1 MGIGSSKAKM
11 SLTIILSNVEEKYL
25 KSAHLIFI
33 NNVISG
39 YFNSDVCHFD

>member
-1 MGIGSSKAKM
+1 
-11 SLTIILSNVEEKYL
+11 VEKCL

-39 YFNSDVCHFD
+39 YFNSDVCNFD

>member
-1 MGIGSSKAKM
+1 MRGNLSCSN
-11 SLTIILSNVEEKYL
+11 SSNVVEKCL

-39 YFNSDVCHFD
+39 YFNSDVCNFD